1 MKKTAKTAKIYGI
14 TYEICPKK
22 RQRIAK
28 KRQMIKRLSIILDD
42 AWDFRFILTGNTHE
56 CDLRKCL
63 ISIGM
68 SNHLTPMEIRFILN
82 KFNLGLKK
90 GA

>member
-1 MKKTAKTAKIYGI
+1 MKKIAKIYDV

-22 RQRIAK
+22 RQRLSK
-28 KRQMIKRLSIILDD
+28 ERQMIKRLATILDD
-42 AWDFRFILTGNTHE
+42 AWDFRFILTGNIHE
-56 CDLRKCL
+56 CDLKRAL
-63 ISIGM
+63 ISICI
-68 SNHLTPMEIRFILN
+68 SNQLTPMEIRFTLD